1 MLVLLTN
8 DDIALIILGICIL
21 PILILMVY
29 AIIVAL
35 RKNKIRSREREE
47 AIRTS
52 EDDSQ
57 RQLFQDLF
65 GGKDNI
71 ETVAVQMSRVS
82 VAVKD
87 LEKVKTEELK
97 EMGATGVLLVGNVVK
112 CSFGDRA
119 PYIYKLLNEDKQG
132 GKND

>member
-1 MLVLLTN
+1 
-8 DDIALIILGICIL
+8 
-21 PILILMVY
+21 
-29 AIIVAL
+29 
-35 RKNKIRSREREE
+35 
-47 AIRTS
+47 
-52 EDDSQ
+52 
-57 RQLFQDLF
+57 
-65 GGKDNI
+65 
-71 ETVAVQMSRVS
+71 MSRVS